1 MLGSQCLRPHWNTYL
16 GSYWPELIVT
26 EQIYL
31 SFVWLTAEM
40 QSLVPINRKAQHS
53 KEEHPHRAEEEG
65 VELADHSWRFN
76 LLVVEGDKLGWKRN
90 IWKGDLEGYFYDHI
104 KQNFKILRS
113 EKLWSKTDAWDYQI
127 DCKPCKSSVLLYS
140 SIIDCSSQTGLYWQP
155 NRVVLKHFR

>member
-1 MLGSQCLRPHWNTYL
+1 MNGLFRDRKLHFLKDSDSERVILKTTGEKKNLCVLGSQCLRPHWNTYL

-40 QSLVPINRKAQHS
+40 QSLVPINCKAQHS

-76 LLVVEGDKLGWKRN
+76 LLVLEGDKMSWKRN
-90 IWKGDLEGYFYDHI
+90 IWKGDFEGYFYDHI
-104 KQNFKILRS
+104 KKYFEILKS
-113 EKLWSKTDAWDYQI
+113 EKL
-127 DCKPCKSSVLLYS
+127 
-140 SIIDCSSQTGLYWQP
+140 
-155 NRVVLKHFR
+155 